1 MGGQLFTSLRET
13 VGTGSVLGLKVP
25 LGVDGDLT
33 LAAFDDQ
40 GFGYVRVTDDFKSL
54 QIDYQPATGT
64 PADSIAID
72 LRTQPLGSPQS
83 AVKFPASHHRTH
95 APVRRSRFFSQ
106 KICAGAQIVCRARCV
121 HQNKNSNHPGP
132 ATPRGPT
139 HLRASG
145 LGRSDIACCSRCL
158 VFYHSKCK
166 PVVTT
171 SDKLRRLCLAEQARR
186 RNVVDGS
193 WSRMK
198 TTLTIV
204 AAVAVSFAAY
214 QAASVFA
221 PLVLALFIM
230 AIIWPLQHR
239 LQLHMPKLVALAITI
254 IITIVVGLAFA
265 SLAVWAFGRVGRSF
279 VTDAGRYQALYGNV
293 VTWLEGHGIEVA
305 GLLAEHFNVGWLL
318 RAAQKITGRINTT
331 LSFWLIALVYVVL
344 GLLEVDDT
352 RRRIEALSNRTAARV
367 LLDGVAA
374 SAIKFRKYL
383 LVRTQMSVVT
393 GLLVGAFAWI
403 AGLQFAAEWGVIAFV
418 LNYIPF
424 IGPFIATLFP
434 TLLAMTQFESWET
447 VLGIFVCLNIIQFVV
462 GSYVEP
468 RVSGSVLSISPFVV
482 LFAIFLWTFI
492 WGLFGTFIGVPIV
505 LAILAFCEQHPSS
518 RWLADLLGGPAQHE
532 LKR

>member
-1 MGGQLFTSLRET
+1 MAA
-13 VGTGSVLGLKVP
+13 GLE
-25 LGVDGDLT
+25 L
-33 LAAFDDQ
+33 
-40 GFGYVRVTDDFKSL
+40 
-54 QIDYQPATGT
+54 
-64 PADSIAID
+64 
-72 LRTQPLGSPQS
+72 
-83 AVKFPASHHRTH
+83 
-95 APVRRSRFFSQ
+95 
-106 KICAGAQIVCRARCV
+106 
-121 HQNKNSNHPGP
+121 
-132 ATPRGPT
+132 
-139 HLRASG
+139 
-145 LGRSDIACCSRCL
+145 
-158 VFYHSKCK
+158 
-166 PVVTT
+166 
-171 SDKLRRLCLAEQARR
+171 
-186 RNVVDGS
+186 
-193 WSRMK
+193 K

-239 LQLHMPKLVALAITI
+239 LQLHMPKLVALAITT
-254 IITIVVGLAFA
+254 IITIAVGLAFA

-293 VTWLEGHGIEVA
+293 VAWLEGHGIEVA

-331 LSFWLIALVYVVL
+331 LSFWLIALVYVLL

-403 AGLQFAAEWGVIAFV
+403 AGLQFAAEWGVIAFL

-505 LAILAFCEQHPSS
+505 LAILAFCEQHPCS